1 MNALRVLMSHHDRI
15 EGLLVDLSQA
25 VELAREAL
33 FRDLTRSLER
43 HLEVEETVVFP
54 TVAPRLILVKAAPFA
69 DEHKDIREALAQ
81 MGGTL
86 SGPDFLRKLEEL
98 HDVVVRHISD
108 EEIELFAEVKRRF
121 DVDELDELG
130 ERIEQAMQAMQAGG
144 PLEQRPEPHAEQEL
158 EPEEEA
164 ENHAEPPE

>member
-25 VELAREAL
+25 PAPAREAL
-33 FRDLTRSLER
+33 FRDLTRSLEL
-43 HLEVEETVVFP
+43 HLEVEETVFFP
-54 TVAPRLILVKAAPFA
+54 IVAPRLILVKAAPFA
-69 DEHKDIREALAQ
+69 EEHKDIREALAQ
-81 MGGTL
+81 MAGAL
-86 SGPDFLRKLEEL
+86 SGPDFLRELEDL

-130 ERIEQAMQAMQAGG
+130 ERIDQAMQAGG
-144 PLEQRPEPHAEQEL
+144 QLEEAPEPRAEQVLEQ
-158 EPEEEA
+158 EEEA
-164 ENHAEPPE
+164 EEHAEPPE